1 MQLADTGI
9 IQARLRCLN
18 FHWLLKKML
27 YAAWVQLWFS
37 KKGPS
42 LSFAASKRFKLE
54 VAAAPPSNSS
64 RLHLS
69 AHTAL
74 LATAAAQMYMVVN
87 CIARAQSARPV
98 QG

>member
-1 MQLADTGI
+1 
-9 IQARLRCLN
+9 
-18 FHWLLKKML
+18 ML

-74 LATAAAQMYMVVN
+74 LN
-87 CIARAQSARPV
+87 CVLRGEEKKVSPHFKSW
-98 QG
+98 